1 MDNKDRHTMRTTM
14 ERLRYETWR
23 EEVSK
28 WRPFCLH
35 CGIDAPEQTT
45 GRDECPKCG
54 DGYLCP
60 AGIQV
65 HLTYHASEVRV

>member
-1 MDNKDRHTMRTTM
+1 MKA
-14 ERLRYETWR
+14 
-23 EEVSK
+23 EVSK
-28 WRPFCLH
+28 WRSFCLH

-65 HLTYHASEVRV
+65 HLTYHASEVRF